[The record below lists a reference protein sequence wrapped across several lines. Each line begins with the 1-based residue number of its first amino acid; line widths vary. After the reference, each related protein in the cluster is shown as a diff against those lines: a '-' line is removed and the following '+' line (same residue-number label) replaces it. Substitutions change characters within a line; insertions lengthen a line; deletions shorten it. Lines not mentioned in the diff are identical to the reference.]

1 MAKKEDTKIITP
13 SEQERVRLLSR
24 TPGVEPTVDMTTEI
38 SGVKYREIGPGVELE
53 LRGRPHFI
61 YSGTFFIDP
70 KVAREFTTG
79 KVFGSKEELKRHL
92 DSLFA
97 VHKGLKAYE
106 IVDRVGEA
114 GVRSYIASETIES
127 QRILAIPPSSTSS
140 RYITDAIF
148 QLFNGQTVTGSYDTE
163 GFDNTEGVKY
173 VEFTTG
179 PIFASGDVLA
189 DFVEETFKDRIK
201 DGWQG
206 LSRRR
211 TPYTWNE
218 NDPEL
223 RKRAGPLPAG
233 SYVRPEVANLE
244 RVIFYER

>member
-79 KVFGSKEELKRHL
+79 
-92 DSLFA
+92 
-97 VHKGLKAYE
+97 
-106 IVDRVGEA
+106 
-114 GVRSYIASETIES
+114 
-127 QRILAIPPSSTSS
+127 
-140 RYITDAIF
+140 
-148 QLFNGQTVTGSYDTE
+148 
-163 GFDNTEGVKY
+163 
-173 VEFTTG
+173 

-211 TPYTWNE
+211 TLYTWNE